1 MRDKKNNPDLETS
14 NIDGQSTAG
23 GRQRSGSNEK
33 PFRIQGTGK
42 RKGNSSSNGLKNLFT
57 SPFPYLF
64 MAILLTAILIIFGN
78 RDAVQTAPVQAEN
91 QLAQAQDGNLQSE
104 IPPAEIQDGNAQ
116 AEAPGEN
123 LLDGYQPGE
132 PQQEVLTENPL
143 TGEPQQEILTENP
156 LTGEPQQEVL
166 TENPQ
171 PGNPDG
177 VPMDNMNG
185 TDAGAGNGQAA
196 DRGVLTQNENSQAAD
211 RGVLTQ
217 NENGQAAD
225 RGVLMQNETGTAGD
239 GQAVPADNVNQGG
252 EKDESAGREDDRSV
266 PVESI
271 TITAATDVM
280 AQCDTLQLTAA
291 VSPSNA
297 DNTALLWF
305 SDDETIARVS
315 QDGLVTSVSA
325 GYTVI
330 SAVSSN
336 GIQTD
341 FPITVSSTRKVMTL
355 TVSTECVQNDKVG
368 SKWTYRY
375 LMNGTPV
382 HAVQNMMVEA
392 GKTIRLESEIIEH
405 DEQPDL
411 GSAEN
416 NYYVEK
422 SALEDGFEIRQEV
435 YVQENRPKLAGN
447 TASFVVTY
455 RFSDAVE

>member
-91 QLAQAQDGNLQSE
+91 QLAQAQDENLQSE

-116 AEAPGEN
+116 AEAPGED

-132 PQQEVLTENPL
+132 PQQEVLTENL
-143 TGEPQQEILTENP
+143 
-156 LTGEPQQEVL
+156 
-166 TENPQ
+166 Q

-185 TDAGAGNGQAA
+185 TDAGAGNG
-196 DRGVLTQNENSQAAD
+196 QAAD

>member
-91 QLAQAQDGNLQSE
+91 QLAQAQDENLQSE

-116 AEAPGEN
+116 AEAPGED

-132 PQQEVLTENPL
+132 PQQEVLTENL
-143 TGEPQQEILTENP
+143 
-156 LTGEPQQEVL
+156 
-166 TENPQ
+166 Q